1 MAINR
6 YEEAQNLEQIEL
18 LSTLIITIPEREY
31 KSAKKPENLDE
42 KLTAALTIML
52 EYAKANDIT
61 LLNLTSDEF
70 QRTKKMLFD
79 HIDSADSAEQFR
91 QKLPA
96 WKDSLQQAQ
105 AGKGNEVHK
114 SRSSGMAEDLRR
126 YGVVPATKWGTDLD
140 AMQALGENLTTF
152 ASGSTITQ
160 AGVYILSP
168 VSLTEASSVAV
179 ETRLAEA
186 KKAVEDHNVTG
197 KVELQIP
204 VNCHDSHWKLV
215 QVTLDSKQEVSKPTP
230 TVTVT
235 RANLWDSMGGA
246 VSLEDS
252 TYRNLAAAVKK
263 LQPTLPDTSI
273 TSEKAGKQ
281 TNGYSCLDYV
291 VQEALVKKQ
300 VVSPIT
306 QAQDAGQLR
315 LALVKTIAQNSGS
328 PHAAQLIDTSSAA
341 HDVTNP
347 KFAESKKPA
356 TATETEETKI
366 RKTQDALHMRL
377 KQETNKDERML
388 FDSIFAKKLQDK
400 FNRLEKTCDKD
411 QERSSEADAFEESY
425 KEQYLK
431 P

>member
-1 MAINR
+1 MAISK
-6 YEEAQNLEQIEL
+6 YEEAQNLEQIDL
-18 LSTLIITIPEREY
+18 FSTIIRTIPEREY
-31 KSAKKPENLDE
+31 PSAKKPEKLDE
-42 KLTAALTIML
+42 KLAAALTIIL

-70 QRTKKMLFD
+70 QRTKKMVFD
-79 HIDSADSAEQFR
+79 YINSTDSAEQFQ

-105 AGKGNEVHK
+105 AGKGNEVYK

-126 YGVVPATKWGTDLD
+126 YGIVPAGKWGTDLD
-140 AMQALGENLTTF
+140 ATQALGKDLTTF
-152 ASGSTITQ
+152 ASDRTITQ

-168 VSLTEASSVAV
+168 VSLTEASSVAI

-186 KKAVEDHNVTG
+186 KKAVEDHKVTG

-215 QVTLDSKQEVSKPTP
+215 QVTLDSKQEATKPTP
-230 TVTVT
+230 TVTIT

-246 VSLEDS
+246 VSLEDP
-252 TYRNLAAAVKK
+252 TYKNLSAAVKK
-263 LQPTLPDTSI
+263 LQPDLPNASI
-273 TSEKAGKQ
+273 TSEKVGIQ
-281 TNGYSCLDYV
+281 TNGYGCLDHTLK
-291 VQEALVKKQ
+291 EALTKKQ

-347 KFAESKKPA
+347 KFSESKKPA
-356 TATETEETKI
+356 TTTETKI

-377 KQETNKDERML
+377 KQENNKDECQQ

-400 FNRLEKTCDKD
+400 FNRLEKTSDKD
-411 QERSSEADAFEESY
+411 QESSSEAEAFEESY
-425 KEQYLK
+425 TEHYLK